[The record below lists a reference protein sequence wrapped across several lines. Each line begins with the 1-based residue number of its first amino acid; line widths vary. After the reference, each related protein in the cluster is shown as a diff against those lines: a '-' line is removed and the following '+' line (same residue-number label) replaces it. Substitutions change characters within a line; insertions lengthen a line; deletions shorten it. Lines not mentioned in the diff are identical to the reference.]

1 MTTDVSDDAP
11 RSLDVGISWMPKV
24 VLDWFLAG
32 LALVEQNGVWQ
43 LRLD

>member
-1 MTTDVSDDAP
+1 MTADVSDDA
-11 RSLDVGISWMPKV
+11 RRLLDIVVSWMPKV
-24 VLDWFLAG
+24 ALDWFFAG

>member
-1 MTTDVSDDAP
+1 MTADVSDNV
-11 RSLDVGISWMPKV
+11 RRLLDVVISWMLKIA
-24 VLDWFLAG
+24 LDWFFAG

>member
-1 MTTDVSDDAP
+1 MMTDVSDDAP
-11 RSLDVGISWMPKV
+11 CLLDVGISWMQKV
-24 VLDWFLAG
+24 ALDWFFAG